1 LANQPNRLPE
11 AHQMATAALAIDRN
25 LDSTPEIWKTYILL
39 ARIATAQGE
48 IDKAKEYR
56 QLARTTKAAF
66 AGTQFELQRHAQFI
80 ELVVAA
86 VGDATARE
94 QLEPVLVQLV
104 ESGWGQLVAAIRQ
117 VLAGEREVEALW
129 DDLDLEDSMIIA
141 AILRG
146 V

>member
-1 LANQPNRLPE
+1 
-11 AHQMATAALAIDRN
+11 M
-25 LDSTPEIWKTYILL
+25 S
-39 ARIATAQGE
+39 ATAQNE

-66 AGTQFELQRHAQFI
+66 AGTQFELQQHAPLI

-86 VGDATARE
+86 VGDAAARE
-94 QLEPVLVQLV
+94 QLEPELVRGV
-104 ESGWGQLVAAIRQ
+104 EFGRGQLVAAIRR
-117 VLAGEREVEALW
+117 VWAGEREIEVLW
-129 DDLDLEDSMIIA
+129 DDLDVDDSMIIA